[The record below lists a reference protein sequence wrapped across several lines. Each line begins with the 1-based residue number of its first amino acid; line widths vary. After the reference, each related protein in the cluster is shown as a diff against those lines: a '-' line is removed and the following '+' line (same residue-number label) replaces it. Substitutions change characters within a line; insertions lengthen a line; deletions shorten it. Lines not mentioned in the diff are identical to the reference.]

1 VLKQLN
7 IRLAVYSVYTP
18 LARRLNT
25 AMSTLDLTDLNE
37 RARDVFRQLVDQYVS
52 TGEPV
57 GSRTLSKLAALNLS
71 PASIRNVMQDLE
83 EMGLLASPHTSAGR
97 LPTDLGLRLFV
108 DGIMQIGELGMDEK
122 ARIDAELSQK
132 GTEQDVLAQATQMLS
147 GLSSC
152 AGLVVAPKQSVPIR
166 QVDFVPLS
174 PRRVLAIL
182 VGQDGSVE
190 NRALDLPAE
199 LPPAAMIQAANY
211 INTRLSGLTIEQARA
226 KLLEEL
232 RTNRTEL
239 DGLAAAVAEQGL
251 GVWAQETT
259 DRSIFIV
266 RGQGK
271 LLENSA
277 AREDIERVRR
287 LLDDIEAKEELVK
300 VLDLAKAGE
309 GMRIFIG
316 SENKLFSLSGSSVIA
331 APYRNGDNKV
341 VGVIGVIGPTRLNY
355 ARVVP
360 MVEYTAKILGKN
372 LGNLIT

>member
-1 VLKQLN
+1 MKTPD
-7 IRLAVYSVYTP
+7 LA
-18 LARRLNT
+18 
-25 AMSTLDLTDLNE
+25 DLND
-37 RARDVFRQLVDQYVS
+37 RARDVFRQLVDQYLTS
-52 TGEPV
+52 GEPI
-57 GSRTLSKLAALNLS
+57 GSRTLSKLTALNLS

-108 DGIMQIGELGMDEK
+108 DGIMQVGELAHEEK
-122 ARIDAELSQK
+122 ARIDAQLSVK
-132 GTEQDVLAQATQMLS
+132 GQPTENVLAQATQMLS

-152 AGLVVAPKQSVPIR
+152 AGLVVAPKQMVPIR

-190 NRALDLPAE
+190 NRALDLPAD

-211 INTRLSGLTIEQARA
+211 INTRLSGLTIEQAQA
-226 KLLEEL
+226 KLMEEL
-232 RTNRTEL
+232 RTNKAEL
-239 DGLAAAVAEQGL
+239 DGLAATVAEQGL
-251 GVWAQETT
+251 GIWTKESS

-271 LLENSA
+271 LLEDSA
-277 AREDIERVRR
+277 AREDIDRVRR
-287 LLDDIEAKEELVK
+287 LLDDIESKEELVK
-300 VLDLAKAGE
+300 ILDIAKAGQ

-331 APYRNGDNKV
+331 APYRNAEDQV

-355 ARVVP
+355 ARIVP
-360 MVEYTAKILGKN
+360 MVDYTAQSLGKN
-372 LGNLIT
+372 LGTLLT

>member
-1 VLKQLN
+1 MPQPRTAH
-7 IRLAVYSVYTP
+7 RLGP
-18 LARRLNT
+18 
-25 AMSTLDLTDLNE
+25 MKTLDLADLND
-37 RARDVFRQLVDQYVS
+37 RARDVFRQLVDQYLAS
-52 TGEPV
+52 GDPV

-97 LPTDLGLRLFV
+97 VPTDLGLRLFV
-108 DGIMQIGELGMDEK
+108 DGIMQVGDLASDEK
-122 ARIDAELSQK
+122 ARIDAQLGGK
-132 GTEQDVLAQATQMLS
+132 GPATEEVLAQTTQMLS

-152 AGLVVAPKQSVPIR
+152 AGLVVAPKQNAPIR
-166 QVDFVPLS
+166 QIDFVPLS

-190 NRALDLPAE
+190 NRALDLPAD

-211 INTRLSGLTIEQARA
+211 INTRLSGLNIDQARQ
-226 KLLEEL
+226 KLAMEL
-232 RTNRTEL
+232 KNRRAEL
-239 DGLAAAVAEQGL
+239 DELSATVAEQGL
-251 GVWAQETT
+251 GLWAREAS

-271 LLENSA
+271 LLEDSA
-277 AREDIERVRR
+277 ARADIDRVRR
-287 LLDDIEAKEELVK
+287 LMDDIESKQELIK
-300 VLDLAKAGE
+300 VLDLAKGGE

-331 APYRNGDNKV
+331 APYRDSDDKV

-355 ARVVP
+355 ARIVP
-360 MVEYTAKILGKN
+360 MVDYTAKMLGK
-372 LGNLIT
+372 LIA